1 MKMTFDY
8 LRDTDQ
14 PVRVEIK
21 DHKGVFDSVVIH
33 PGDRV
38 KDAIMRLGFVDDTPD
53 FELDPD

>member
-1 MKMTFDY
+1 LTFDY
-8 LRDTDQ
+8 LRDTNK

-21 DHKGVFDSVVIH
+21 DHKGTFNSVIIN

-38 KDAIMRLGFVDDTPD
+38 KDAILRLSFVDDTPD